1 MCFCGHPPPTR
12 ISFIATTI
20 GIELKTCSNNSES
33 FPMLKCLTSA
43 NRSQSAVRAPSAAMI
58 TAALPHWLDTNKRTS
73 HFIREIA
80 AHFPNGSNKSA
91 PFDSFVQIQRSNC
104 QLCKI
109 FVAMRPLIPPFGQFH
124 LNPTQYLN
132 TFPNYQLSIL
142 IINQCR
148 LKSTTWR
155 HPAFDSIGNANRCRS
170 FNKLETSL
178 VDCKFHST
186 RPQVSIGQLMRR
198 NAAIQSTKW
207 SKRSCGCPQQS
218 SCFTLVNSSSF
229 VKSC

>member
-1 MCFCGHPPPTR
+1 MFDECQ
-12 ISFIATTI
+12 
-20 GIELKTCSNNSES
+20 SES
-33 FPMLKCLTSA
+33 KC
-43 NRSQSAVRAPSAAMI
+43 SQSSQCCDDNSSP
-58 TAALPHWLDTNKRTS
+58 AALAGYKQKNVAFHPRNRCSFPKWIKQIRPIR
-73 HFIREIA
+73 FI
-80 AHFPNGSNKSA
+80 
-91 PFDSFVQIQRSNC
+91 VQIQRSNC

-109 FVAMRPLIPPFGQFH
+109 FVAMRPLIPPLGQFH
-124 LNPTQYLN
+124 LNATLYLN
-132 TFPNYQLSIL
+132 TFPNYQLLIL
-142 IINQCR
+142 IINQCH

-229 VKSC
+229 VKSY